1 MGTDT
6 PRANQMLFIVE
17 ISVGVKDILV
27 SKGFQGTFT
36 HEAGKKPPIFYKI
49 MVSFP
54 LDFYYNS
61 LFDKTY

>member
-36 HEAGKKPPIFYKI
+36 HEAGKKTPTLYKI
-49 MVSFP
+49 MVSFR
-54 LDFYYNS
+54 LDFHYNPI
-61 LFDKTY
+61 FDKTY